1 MTRPLYQIIAHLLQ
15 AIEYCNKNNNHEWA
29 EQHRANIVE
38 LVEAHMPSGSGFDA
52 GFSLMFSEST
62 PEKLMFKTEFHHMDE
77 NGYYTGWTHH
87 VVTVKPSLVHEFT
100 ITISGRNTNN
110 IKAYISELL
119 YAVLKNEYD
128 DITMEAAV

>member
-62 PEKLMFKTEFHHMDE
+62 PEKLMFKMEFHHMDE

-119 YAVLKNEYD
+119 YAVLKKEYD